1 MDFAY
6 KIHTDIGNK
15 TVGAIVNNKIVPLSY
30 ELQTGDIISMRINKN
45 SFGPSEDWLKI
56 VKTNH
61 ARQKI
66 RNFLNKL
73 NRDVLIASGKNDLE
87 RELNAQKV
95 AGDIND
101 DFVRNNFNKQ
111 GINTVDDLYAEIKE
125 MEDILTDI
133 NEGDRCLGM

>member
-1 MDFAY
+1 
-6 KIHTDIGNK
+6 
-15 TVGAIVNNKIVPLSY
+15 
-30 ELQTGDIISMRINKN
+30 MRINKN

-87 RELNAQKV
+87 RELNAQYSQFFFFMTKMM
-95 AGDIND
+95 
-101 DFVRNNFNKQ
+101 R
-111 GINTVDDLYAEIKE
+111 
-125 MEDILTDI
+125 
-133 NEGDRCLGM
+133 